1 MKNKVKIITF
11 VATGQY
17 IITYRDKVS
26 NVKIPKES
34 TKPKS

>member
-1 MKNKVKIITF
+1 MKNKIKVITF
-11 VATGQY
+11 VSPGKYT
-17 IITYRDKVS
+17 ITYRDKVS